1 MGKDINY
8 FMNRRSLNI
17 DLSHRCSLECPRCQR
32 QRHWRDQ
39 GMKVP
44 GRDLTLSEI
53 DKLSNFFN
61 DFVFCGQL
69 SDPIHHPQF
78 DRILEMLRKKNI
90 SCRVHNA
97 SSFKPIDFFVKCFKI
112 HPKARWVFG
121 IDGLPEESNM
131 YRINQDGEK
140 LFKVMLEA
148 KKYLTYTPTWQMI
161 AFSYNEHNIEK
172 CKKMAADHGLGF
184 LLTESSRWV
193 GEEDVYRPSKQ
204 KGLNAI

>member
-1 MGKDINY
+1 MLDRK
-8 FMNRRSLNI
+8 SLNI
-17 DLSHRCSLECPRCQR
+17 DLSHRCSLECPKCQR
-32 QRHWRDQ
+32 QTEWRNKGD
-39 GMKVP
+39 KVP
-44 GRDLTLSEI
+44 GRDITISEI
-53 DKLSNFFN
+53 KRLVKFFN
-61 DFVFCGQL
+61 KIYFCGQL
-69 SDPIHHPQF
+69 SDPIHHPNF
-78 DRILEMLRKKNI
+78 VEILKLCKDTDVVI
-90 SCRVHNA
+90 HN
-97 SSFKPIDFFVKCFKI
+97 SSSHKPRDYFIECFKANPNAHWI
-112 HPKARWVFG
+112 FG
-121 IDGLPEESNM
+121 IDGLPEESHK

-148 KKYLTYTPTWQMI
+148 KKYLSYSPTWQMI